1 MTRDPVTR
9 ATKAYTQRI
18 KLYFIF
24 WFVFVCCSFW
34 IEEKKFLWSRTH
46 ATRER
51 ISNYIG
57 MTLKSA
63 VQEAH
68 FSSLHSERRHIEVL
82 CFVFPFF
89 SISSTFQMNELCEPN
104 SNARHCIVR
113 ISIYRITSWRSPIF
127 ILLLILGMW
136 LYCFF
141 FMFAN
146 VHWMN
151 GHILCI
157 FIVSRMDNAIVFVKL
172 IFGAL
177 GGDCFNCTR
186 GIQCHMY
193 APSNLHWK
201 MCSLIG
207 IKTMAVNGLHLQFE
221 KGYLFIWKFKLT
233 RKRIWNVSSFVGT
246 KMCRE
251 KMNVLLK

>member
-1 MTRDPVTR
+1 MHCPDKHLQNYIMKVTN
-9 ATKAYTQRI
+9 
-18 KLYFIF
+18 LYF
-24 WFVFVCCSFW
+24 
-34 IEEKKFLWSRTH
+34 
-46 ATRER
+46 
-51 ISNYIG
+51 
-57 MTLKSA
+57 TLDFGY
-63 VQEAH
+63 V
-68 FSSLHSERRHIEVL
+68 
-82 CFVFPFF
+82 
-89 SISSTFQMNELCEPN
+89 T
-104 SNARHCIVR
+104 
-113 ISIYRITSWRSPIF
+113 
-127 ILLLILGMW
+127 LL
-136 LYCFF
+136 FF

-221 KGYLFIWKFKLT
+221 KGYLFIWKFELT